1 MDLSEGATFREELVE
16 RVTNSLNTH
25 NDPVK
30 RAYTMGG
37 VRCGVL
43 AAVEEIAKTY
53 PTLAGRLYQ
62 KFGMSGWR

>member
-1 MDLSEGATFREELVE
+1 M
-16 RVTNSLNTH
+16 TNSLNTH